1 MRVAVAITGLVAV
14 VLFAYPL
21 LPGRPSVD
29 WPLYGAAA
37 GAALLGAGA
46 FGLLPW
52 HRLLQSTA
60 GGRCLYAWSF
70 LDIAL
75 ISVGVAASGG
85 AGSQLFW
92 LYSLTTVF
100 SALSSYPWRAQVV
113 LLLLTYGGYIGA
125 AESGAVSLTVAR
137 ATFDLGVI
145 TLLMVMSAFLSVE
158 LSRQARVQHDLAEG
172 SARRA
177 ALLARVAQQ
186 ARVINT
192 LDREQMLDS
201 VVESVGD
208 LGFDTAQL
216 CLYDPEANHWKMVA
230 SYGVPT
236 TPGAQALRSGI
247 VGRVWNQRSTVVVQD
262 YPADPDALPAAL
274 EAGIRSAM
282 AVPVWCEGSLRAG
295 LVAARTTRAGMRAE
309 EVECVEILAAH
320 AGIALGNV
328 ERLDER
334 NRWEAE
340 LAYQATHDVLT
351 GLPNWTLFAELQE
364 RARAHARRSGRS
376 AAVLLLDLDRFKSVN
391 DSLGHH
397 LGDELL
403 REVAVRLRD
412 AVGNDGAVARYGG
425 DEFVVLVED
434 LLDDTA
440 AVLMADRLLAALQPP
455 VPVGPNDVYT
465 TGSIGIAFIRK
476 DSSTE
481 HNPLREADL
490 AMYRAKESG
499 KGRWKIFEVG
509 MDARALRLMQIEA
522 QLRKAVPGGEMYL
535 AYQPIVDLVEGRMTG
550 VEALLRWRHP
560 ERGLM
565 MPDEFIPVA
574 EESGLIIEIGQWVM
588 EEACQQVQTWN
599 GTGGG
604 LRVSVNLSGRQ
615 FHDPSLVSRVRSVLS
630 RTGLDPGRL
639 VLEITETIAMEDL
652 GTTIDMVGDLSDLG
666 VGIALDD
673 FGQGSSSLAAL
684 RRFPLESVK
693 IDKVFVSGVTED
705 GPDRAIVGSV
715 LTLADSLGIN
725 VTAEGIETAPQME
738 ALIDM
743 GCPQG
748 QGYLLSR
755 PVSRD
760 EVPGLVAGMRD
771 RLRTVEAE

>member
-1 MRVAVAITGLVAV
+1 
-14 VLFAYPL
+14 
-21 LPGRPSVD
+21 
-29 WPLYGAAA
+29 
-37 GAALLGAGA
+37 
-46 FGLLPW
+46 
-52 HRLLQSTA
+52 
-60 GGRCLYAWSF
+60 
-70 LDIAL
+70 
-75 ISVGVAASGG
+75 
-85 AGSQLFW
+85 
-92 LYSLTTVF
+92 
-100 SALSSYPWRAQVV
+100 
-113 LLLLTYGGYIGA
+113 
-125 AESGAVSLTVAR
+125 
-137 ATFDLGVI
+137 
-145 TLLMVMSAFLSVE
+145 
-158 LSRQARVQHDLAEG
+158 
-172 SARRA
+172 
-177 ALLARVAQQ
+177 
-186 ARVINT
+186 
-192 LDREQMLDS
+192 
-201 VVESVGD
+201 
-208 LGFDTAQL
+208 
-216 CLYDPEANHWKMVA
+216 
-230 SYGVPT
+230 
-236 TPGAQALRSGI
+236 
-247 VGRVWNQRSTVVVQD
+247 
-262 YPADPDALPAAL
+262 
-274 EAGIRSAM
+274 

>member
-1 MRVAVAITGLVAV
+1 MAVAITALVAL

-21 LPGRPSVD
+21 LPGHPSVY
-29 WPLYGAAA
+29 WPLYGATA
-37 GAALLGAGA
+37 GAALVGAGA

-52 HRLLQSTA
+52 NRLLQSAA

-85 AGSQLFW
+85 ARSQLVW

-100 SALSSYPWRAQVV
+100 SALSSYPWRAQVI
-113 LLLLTYGGYIGA
+113 LLLLTYGGYLGA
-125 AESGAVSLTVAR
+125 AGSGAVSLTVAK

-172 SARRA
+172 STRRA
-177 ALLARVAQQ
+177 ALLARVAQR

-216 CLYDPEANHWKMVA
+216 CLYDPEANQWKMVA
-230 SYGVPT
+230 SYGLPMT
-236 TPGAQALRSGI
+236 HGGQALRSGI
-247 VGRVWNQRSTVVVQD
+247 VGRVWNQRSTVVVRD

-274 EAGIRSAM
+274 EAGIRSAA

-295 LVAARTTRAGMRAE
+295 LVAARTTGAGIRPE

-364 RARAHARRSGRS
+364 RARGHARRSGRS

-391 DSLGHH
+391 DSLGHD

-440 AVLMADRLLAALQPP
+440 AALMADRLLAALQPP

-499 KGRWKIFEVG
+499 KGRWKIFEAG

-535 AYQPIVDLVEGRMTG
+535 AYQPIVDLVKGRMTG

-599 GTGGG
+599 GIGGG

-715 LTLADSLGIN
+715 LTLADRLGIN

-755 PVSRD
+755 PVGRD
-760 EVPGLVAGMRD
+760 EVPALVAGMRD
-771 RLRTVEAE
+771 RLRTVEATE

>member
-1 MRVAVAITGLVAV
+1 MTLANGGSKGWDPTGPAPTVSVRQRAVRVAVAITALVAL

-21 LPGRPSVD
+21 LPGHPSVY
-29 WPLYGAAA
+29 WPLYGATA

-46 FGLLPW
+46 F
-52 HRLLQSTA
+52 
-60 GGRCLYAWSF
+60 
-70 LDIAL
+70 
-75 ISVGVAASGG
+75 
-85 AGSQLFW
+85 
-92 LYSLTTVF
+92 
-100 SALSSYPWRAQVV
+100 V
-113 LLLLTYGGYIGA
+113 L
-125 AESGAVSLTVAR
+125 
-137 ATFDLGVI
+137 
-145 TLLMVMSAFLSVE
+145 LSVE
-158 LSRQARVQHDLAEG
+158 LSRRARVQHDLAEG

-177 ALLARVAQQ
+177 VLLAGVAQR

-216 CLYDPEANHWKMVA
+216 CLYDPEASQWKMVA
-230 SYGVPT
+230 SYGLQMT
-236 TPGAQALRSGI
+236 HGGQALRSGI

-274 EAGIRSAM
+274 EAGILSAA

-295 LVAARTTRAGMRAE
+295 LVAARSTGVGIRAE
-309 EVECVEILAAH
+309 EVECIEILAAH

-351 GLPNWTLFAELQE
+351 GLPNWTLFAKLQE
-364 RARAHARRSGRS
+364 RARAHSRRSGRS

-391 DSLGHH
+391 DSLGHD

-412 AVGNDGAVARYGG
+412 TVGDDGAVARYGG

-465 TGSIGIAFIRK
+465 TASIGIAFIRK
-476 DSSTE
+476 DSSAE

-499 KGRWKIFEVG
+499 KGRWKIFEAG

-522 QLRKAVPGGEMYL
+522 QLRKAVPAGEMYL

-574 EESGLIIEIGQWVM
+574 EESGLIIDIGQWVM

-599 GTGGG
+599 GMGGG

-615 FHDPSLVSRVRSVLS
+615 FHDPRLVSRVRSVLA

-693 IDKVFVSGVTED
+693 IDKVFVSGVTEE

-755 PVSRD
+755 PVGGD
-760 EVPGLVAGMRD
+760 EVPGLVAGMHD
-771 RLRTVEAE
+771 RLRTVEAAD